1 MSLRSVHRFL
11 LNGVKWC
18 VFNRICNVGKNA
30 AFERLGSAETSKL
43 QARDPLAF
51 GGTFHFFPEGAFE
64 PLLLRSAWL

>member
-1 MSLRSVHRFL
+1 M
-11 LNGVKWC
+11 
-18 VFNRICNVGKNA
+18 GKNA